1 MDGVEIALWLVI
13 LFTLVYEPVF
23 GYFDYKRFKQKVK
36 TDDGARVRYYI
47 NSVIGLWVPA
57 AFILGLVGFTGITG
71 KDIGFALPGIHTEP
85 LGRAVTYIVLAVA
98 LLYAAALLYYAI
110 GYRFSAKIREQTD
123 KAMQQHSEKAGF
135 SDILPVTAREKK
147 WWTFVS
153 VTAGITEEI
162 IYRGFLMFAFSS
174 LFPEWSIWLVILA
187 SSALFGLAHTYQGMD
202 GVVRTGLVGFGFALL
217 YAATGSILLPIV
229 LHFLIDMMAKVESGA
244 KKAAHG

>member
-1 MDGVEIALWLVI
+1 MSGVEIALWLVI
-13 LFTLVYEPVF
+13 LFALVYEPVF
-23 GYFDYKRFKQKVK
+23 GYFDYRRFKQKVK

-47 NSVIGLWVPA
+47 KSVIGLWAPV

-71 KDIGFALPGIHTEP
+71 KDIGFAWPGIHTEP
-85 LGRAVTYIVLAVA
+85 LGRVATWIVLIVV
-98 LLYAAALLYYAI
+98 LLYTAALLYYAI
-110 GYRFSAKIREQTD
+110 GYRFSTKIREQTD
-123 KAMQQHSEKAGF
+123 KAMQEHSEKAGF

-153 VTAGITEEI
+153 LTAGITEEI
-162 IYRGFLMFAFSS
+162 IYRGFLLFAFST

-217 YAATGSILLPIV
+217 YVATGSLLLPIV
-229 LHFLIDMMAKVESGA
+229 LHFLVDLMAKLESRER
-244 KKAAHG
+244 KTAHG